1 MSGRVARSTFRTRWT
16 GLACAF
22 AYLLAL
28 GWLAP
33 LVTAA
38 VACIDPMHRV
48 QLAQGEAG
56 SRVVLAH
63 KGEAFGHVHEGV
75 TAALVALSDAPD
87 GDEDHVFSFPEG
99 VSAARAPVS
108 HEDSVASP
116 PVARVELSRPSSVE
130 AVFVPPCLPASALLV
145 PKPGFVRAGIVALT
159 C

>member
-1 MSGRVARSTFRTRWT
+1 M
-16 GLACAF
+16 CAF

-63 KGEAFGHVHEGV
+63 RGEAFGHVHEGV
-75 TAALVALSDAPD
+75 AAALVALSDAPD
-87 GDEDHVFSFPEG
+87 GDEDHVLSFPKG
-99 VSAARAPVS
+99 VRIARGPVS
-108 HEDSVASP
+108 PEESVASP
-116 PVARVELSRPSSVE
+116 PVVWIELPMPAASEGASLPPTRP
-130 AVFVPPCLPASALLV
+130 AASLLA
-145 PKPGFVRAGIVALT
+145 PRPGFVRAGIVALT